1 MEVRTISERRRK
13 EIASLGRK
21 KGRLQHEQALI
32 EGLRGVTSAVEGK
45 APIVEIVATDKLLE
59 NKAIY
64 DLIVRAQVPVYRVSA
79 RDAGR
84 ISSVENN
91 QGILAVVSI
100 KHVPLAEIMTS
111 RRILVLDGVQ
121 DPGNVGTMIRT
132 AAWFGIEAI
141 VGGAGTADFYNPKV
155 TRASMGGLWD
165 LNVVRTESLN
175 EALSA
180 CREAGFQI
188 YGADLDGL
196 AVNEW
201 LPANK
206 SLLVMGSEAN
216 GLSESVHAL
225 LDQKIAIKGTKG
237 TIATESL
244 NVATAAGI
252 LMHHWSL
259 QG

>member
-1 MEVRTISERRRK
+1 MEFRTISERRRK
-13 EIASLGRK
+13 EIASLSRK
-21 KGRLQHEQALI
+21 KGRLEHEQALI
-32 EGLRGVTSAVEGK
+32 EGVRGVTSAVEGK
-45 APIVEIVATDKLLE
+45 AQIVEIVATDKMLE
-59 NKAIY
+59 NEAIY
-64 DLIVRAQVPVYRVSA
+64 DLIARAQVPVYRVSA
-79 RDAGR
+79 RVAGR
-84 ISSVENN
+84 ISAVENN

-100 KHVPLAEIMTS
+100 KHALLAEIMTS
-111 RRILVLDGVQ
+111 QRILALDGVQ

-165 LNVVRTESLN
+165 LNVVRSESLN
-175 EALSA
+175 DALRA
-180 CREAGFQI
+180 CKEAGFQI

-201 LPANK
+201 QPADK
-206 SLLVMGSEAN
+206 SVLVMGSEAN
-216 GLSESVHAL
+216 GISESIQAL

-237 TIATESL
+237 AIATESL

-252 LMHHWSL
+252 LMNHWSL
-259 QG
+259 